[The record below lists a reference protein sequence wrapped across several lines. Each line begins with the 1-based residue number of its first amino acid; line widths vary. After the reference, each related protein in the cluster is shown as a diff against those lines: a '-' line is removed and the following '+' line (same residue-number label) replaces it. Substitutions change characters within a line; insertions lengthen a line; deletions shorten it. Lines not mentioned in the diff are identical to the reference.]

1 MKLKNKDMQYYINT
15 YVKATQNSPIDLN
28 ILILYKIRKNFQNI
42 ENALKPYVDTLK
54 EIVSKSNGDKGM
66 IEKINDDINQLGEQE
81 VDVDISEISISDFG
95 DTKVSPDFVN
105 SIFFMLKDWAFTIG
119 GFYNN
124 GFWSNWHNI

>member
-42 ENALKPYVDTLK
+42 ENALKPYADTLK
-54 EIVSKSNGDKGM
+54 EIVSKSNSDKGK
-66 IEKINDDINQLGEQE
+66 IEKISDDINQLGEQE

-105 SIFFMLKDWAFTIG
+105 SIFFMLKD
-119 GFYNN
+119 
-124 GFWSNWHNI
+124 